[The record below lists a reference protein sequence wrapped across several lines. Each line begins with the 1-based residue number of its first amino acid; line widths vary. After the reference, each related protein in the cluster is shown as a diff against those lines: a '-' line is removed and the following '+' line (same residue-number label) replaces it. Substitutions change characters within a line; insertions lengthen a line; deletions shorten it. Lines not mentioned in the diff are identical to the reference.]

1 MAETVIGLALFLVA
15 TYVKLVSWND
25 SLTWALGIAIGVVLA
40 LISRITYSIPLFISA
55 YSVSRR

>member
-1 MAETVIGLALFLVA
+1 MKGKSLFLVT

-25 SLTWALGIAIGVVLA
+25 PLTWALGIAIGVVLA
-40 LISRITYSIPLFISA
+40 LISRITYSIPLSISA